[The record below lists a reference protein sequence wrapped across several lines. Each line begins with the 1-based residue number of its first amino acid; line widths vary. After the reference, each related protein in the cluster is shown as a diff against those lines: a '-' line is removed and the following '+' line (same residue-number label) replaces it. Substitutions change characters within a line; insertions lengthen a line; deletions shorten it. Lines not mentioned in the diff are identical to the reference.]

1 MACSL
6 VKKSVVGAAL
16 GAGTLFLVFGT
27 HAPSYVK
34 TAFHKVRRDAKDM
47 VPLPFDIDRAREEI
61 ASLEPAIRE
70 NIEKLARAEVD
81 VEHLDKEVAAIRTNM
96 DVEKTAMLT
105 LRESLKTGDYRLA
118 GHSRVA
124 YTEDEV
130 KNDLARR
137 YDSYNNVKKILEAK
151 ESTIKAKQS
160 EIVAFRK
167 QLVTM
172 MAQKKTLTTK
182 LDEIEARLRQIEAT
196 QTSNEFQLDG
206 GALSHARET
215 VADLEKKLEVMA
227 RKAEMEGRYA
237 ESGVPVEVNPTR
249 DVVQEIDAEF
259 TPASAPGAE
268 PKTGGK
274 SL

>member
-6 VKKSVVGAAL
+6 IKKSLLGAAL
-16 GAGTLFLVFGT
+16 GAGTLFLVFGS

-34 TAFHKVRRDAKDM
+34 TAFHKVRRDVKGS

-70 NIEKLARAEVD
+70 NIERLARAEVD
-81 VEHLDKEVAAIRTNM
+81 VEHLDKEIVAIRSNM
-96 DVEKTAMLT
+96 DGEKTAMLT
-105 LRESLKTGDYRLA
+105 LRESLKSGEYRLA

-151 ESTIKAKQS
+151 ESTLKAKQS

-167 QLVTM
+167 QLTTM

-196 QTSNEFQLDG
+196 QATNDVQLDG
-206 GALSHARET
+206 SALSHAKET
-215 VADLEKKLEVMA
+215 VNDLEKRLEVMA
-227 RKAEMEGRYA
+227 RNAEIEGRYA
-237 ESGVPVEVNPTR
+237 ESGVPVEVAPGR
-249 DVVQEIDAEF
+249 DVVKEIDAEF
-259 TPASAPGAE
+259 TPASTPSPEAKAN
-268 PKTGGK
+268 GK

>member
-6 VKKSVVGAAL
+6 IKKSVVGAAL
-16 GAGTLFLVFGT
+16 GAGTLFLVFGS

-34 TAFHKVRRDAKDM
+34 TAFRKVRHDARDM
-47 VPLPFDIDRAREEI
+47 VPLPFDIERARQEI
-61 ASLEPAIRE
+61 ADLEPAIRD
-70 NIEKLARAEVD
+70 NIERLARAEVE
-81 VEHLDKEVAAIRTNM
+81 VEHLDKEIAANKANM
-96 DVEKTAMLT
+96 DGEKTAILT
-105 LRESLKTGDYRLA
+105 LRESLKTGEYRLA

-137 YDSYNNVKKILEAK
+137 YDSYVNVQKILEAK
-151 ESTIKAKQS
+151 ESTYKAKQS

-167 QLVTM
+167 QLTTM

-196 QTSNEFQLDG
+196 QATNDVQLDG
-206 GALSHARET
+206 SALAHAKET
-215 VADLEKKLEVMA
+215 VGELEKKLEVLA

-237 ESGVPVEVNPTR
+237 ETGVPVEIAPGR
-249 DVVQEIDAEF
+249 DVVQEIDAAF
-259 TPASAPGAE
+259 APAPAPTAE
-268 PKTGGK
+268 KTSGK

>member
-1 MACSL
+1 MVCSM
-6 VKKSVVGAAL
+6 VKKGVVGAAL

-27 HAPSYVK
+27 HAPGYVK
-34 TAFHKVRRDAKDM
+34 TAFHKVRRDVKSA
-47 VPLPFDIDRAREEI
+47 VPLPFDIDRTRDEI
-61 ASLEPAIRE
+61 ANLEPAIRD

-81 VEHLDKEVAAIRTNM
+81 VEHLDREIAAIRTNM
-96 DVEKTAMLT
+96 GVEKTAMLT
-105 LRESLKTGDYRLA
+105 LRESLKTGEYRLA

-151 ESTIKAKQS
+151 ETTLKAKHS

-167 QLVTM
+167 QLETTM
-172 MAQKKTLTTK
+172 AEKKKLTIK
-182 LDEIEARLRQIEAT
+182 LDEIEARLAQIEAT
-196 QTSNEFQLDG
+196 QNTNEFHLDG
-206 GALSHARET
+206 SALSHAREA
-215 VADLEKKLEVMA
+215 VADLETRLEVMA

-237 ESGVPVEVNPTR
+237 ETGVPVQLDPSR
-249 DVVQEIDAEF
+249 DVVKEIDAEF
-259 TPASAPGAE
+259 GPDGQPTAT
-268 PKTGGK
+268 KTGGK

>member
-1 MACSL
+1 MVCSL
-6 VKKSVVGAAL
+6 VKKGVVGAAL

-34 TAFHKVRRDAKDM
+34 TAFSKVRRDVKAS
-47 VPLPFDIDRAREEI
+47 VPLPFDIERTRNEI
-61 ASLEPAIRE
+61 ASLEPAIRD

-81 VEHLDKEVAAIRTNM
+81 VEHLDKEIAAIHTNM
-96 DVEKTAMLT
+96 GAEKTAMLT
-105 LRESLKTGDYRLA
+105 LRESLKTGEYRLA

-151 ESTIKAKQS
+151 ESTLKAKQS

-167 QLVTM
+167 QLETTM
-172 MAQKKTLTTK
+172 AEKKKLTIK
-182 LDEIEARLRQIEAT
+182 LDEIEARLSQIEAT
-196 QTSNEFQLDG
+196 QTTNEFQLDG
-206 GALSHARET
+206 SALAHAREA
-215 VADLEKKLEVMA
+215 VSDLEKRLDVMA
-227 RKAEMEGRYA
+227 RAAEMEGRYA
-237 ESGVPVEVNPTR
+237 ETGVPVQLNPSR

-259 TPASAPGAE
+259 TPEAAPATVG
-268 PKTGGK
+268 KTSGK

>member
-1 MACSL
+1 MVCKM
-6 VKKSVVGAAL
+6 VKKGVVGAAL

-34 TAFHKVRRDAKDM
+34 TAFHKVRRDVKSA
-47 VPLPFDIDRAREEI
+47 VPLPFDIDRTRDEI
-61 ASLEPAIRE
+61 ANLEPAIRD

-81 VEHLDKEVAAIRTNM
+81 VEHLDREIAAIRTNM
-96 DVEKTAMLT
+96 GVEKTAMLT
-105 LRESLKTGDYRLA
+105 LRESLKTGEYRLA

-124 YTEDEV
+124 YTEEEV

-151 ESTIKAKQS
+151 ETTLKAKHS

-167 QLVTM
+167 QLETTM
-172 MAQKKTLTTK
+172 AEKKKLTIK
-182 LDEIEARLRQIEAT
+182 LDEIEARLAQIEAT

-206 GALSHARET
+206 SALSHAREA
-215 VADLEKKLEVMA
+215 VSDLEKRLEVMA
-227 RKAEMEGRYA
+227 RTAEMEGRYA
-237 ESGVPVEVNPTR
+237 ETGVPVQLDPTR
-249 DVVQEIDAEF
+249 DIIKEIDAEF
-259 TPASAPGAE
+259 APAGPTTVTP
-268 PKTGGK
+268 TGGK